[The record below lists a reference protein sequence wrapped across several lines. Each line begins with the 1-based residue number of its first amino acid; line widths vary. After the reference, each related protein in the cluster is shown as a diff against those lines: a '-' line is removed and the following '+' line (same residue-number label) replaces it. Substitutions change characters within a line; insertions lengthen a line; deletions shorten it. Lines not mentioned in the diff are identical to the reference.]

1 MGGFIYSLDSQRGK
15 VGCQRLADR
24 KLVLLIADG
33 LADRPVIDYDY
44 KTPLEYANTPNMDR
58 LAKGGLVGQ
67 LDPIS
72 PGVRP
77 GSDVANLALLGYDP
91 ARYYTGRGA
100 LEALGAG
107 IDLGPNDIAFR
118 ANFATVDD
126 DFRVLDRRAGRI
138 KKGASKLAKAVDDI
152 KIDGVHGVKL
162 IFKATND
169 HRGVLVLRGEK
180 LSRMVSDVD
189 PKEDGLK
196 VGTARATDGTE
207 EAKRTAQALNEF
219 VKRSHEALREH
230 PLNTQ
235 RVTDGEPAANIVITR
250 GAGTVPNLP
259 SLKSRNDLRG
269 ACIAG
274 TAMIKGLALAA
285 GLDLIDVK
293 GATGSFSTDYEAKA
307 KATIETAKDKN
318 FILLHVKAPDLAGHD
333 KDFKAKV
340 KIIEEL
346 DGLVRSLIDEVD
358 IGSNYVALTADHTTS
373 VDLGEHTGDPVPIV
387 IGGPNVPSS
396 RVSKLSEASA
406 ARGNMGRIR
415 GLDLMPILTDLVGR
429 SRLYG
434 S

>member
-1 MGGFIYSLDSQRGK
+1 MT
-15 VGCQRLADR
+15 DR
-24 KLVLLIADG
+24 KLVLVIADG
-33 LADRPVIDYDY
+33 MADRPVIDYDY

-91 ARYYTGRGA
+91 ARYYTGRGG

-107 IDLGPNDIAFR
+107 IDLGPSDIAFR

-126 DFRVLDRRAGRI
+126 EFRVVDRRAGRI
-138 KKGASKLAKAVDDI
+138 RKGANKLAKAVDEI
-152 KIDGVHGVKL
+152 KIGGVPGVKL
-162 IFKATND
+162 IFKATTD

-189 PKEDGLK
+189 PKEEGLK
-196 VGTARATDGTE
+196 LGTARATDGSE
-207 EAKRTAQALNEF
+207 EGKRTAQALNEF
-219 VKRSHEALREH
+219 VKRSHEVLREH

-235 RVTDGEPAANIVITR
+235 RVADEEPAANIVITR
-250 GAGTVPNLP
+250 GAGTPPSLP
-259 SLKSRNDLRG
+259 SLKSRSDLRG

-285 GLDLIDVK
+285 GLDLVDVR

-307 KATIETAKDKN
+307 KATIETSRDKN
-318 FILLHVKAPDLAGHD
+318 FILLHIKAPDLAGHD
-333 KDFKAKV
+333 KDFKGKV
-340 KIIEEL
+340 KILEEI
-346 DGLVRSLIDEVD
+346 DGLVGSLINEVD
-358 IGSNYVALTADHTTS
+358 IGNNYVALTADHATPVVFGAHS
-373 VDLGEHTGDPVPIV
+373 GDPVPIV
-387 IGGPNVPSS
+387 IGGPDVPAS
-396 RVSKLSEASA
+396 RVPKFSEATAS
-406 ARGNMGRIR
+406 RGNLGRIT

-429 SRLYG
+429 SRMYG